1 MKIRNAN
8 SKDVSEITKLLGE
21 LGRPQPKNKL
31 ERAKFQKLI
40 HQYLSDND
48 KQILLAEDDSKLVG
62 MASLVFLPRL
72 NQSKPELWIP
82 DLVVSKDY
90 RRKGIGKELIKACVK
105 IAKTKNCFR
114 IRLESGNKRKDTHE
128 FYKKIGF
135 EQYALTFRKV
145 VKN

>member
-1 MKIRNAN
+1 MKIRNGIT
-8 SKDVSEITKLLGE
+8 KDISEITKLLEE

-31 ERAKFQKLI
+31 ERTKFEKLI
-40 HQYLSDND
+40 QQYLSDDD
-48 KQILLAEDDSKLVG
+48 KQILLAEDNSKIVG

-72 NQSKPELWIP
+72 NQNKPELWIP

-90 RRKGIGKELIKACVK
+90 QNKGIGKELVKACVK

-114 IRLESGNKRKDTHE
+114 IRLESGNKRKDTHK
-128 FYKKIGF
+128 FYKKTGF
-135 EQYALTFRKV
+135 EQYALTFRKP